1 MTSRIL
7 KYMMIAVVGL
17 SLVAIS
23 APAFAADVTGKTST
37 QTLPTQTNTQ
47 TAPMP
52 SNTQSVPLPSKIQTT
67 IPPREYQQVD
77 KPPVKTLDIP
87 DYDLAGELRIERVRT
102 SIPQNGKRTIAIDYR
117 VALMNKGKKKVMRDI
132 PYRIR
137 KINVTNQT
145 LFEDHTYHW
154 DGDVSSINHEF
165 WTVER
170 PRTTG
175 FRTNSGGAPD
185 SINDVKMI
193 VDIDPNNTFGEAR
206 NDRGNNRCIVTT
218 W

>member
-1 MTSRIL
+1 
-7 KYMMIAVVGL
+7 MMRGLIQYVIIVIVGL
-17 SLVAIS
+17 GLALVS
-23 APAFAADVTGKTST
+23 VPAFAADVTGKTST

-47 TAPMP
+47 TAPLP
-52 SNTQSVPLPSKIQTT
+52 SNTQTVPLPSNT
-67 IPPREYQQVD
+67 REYQQVD

-87 DYDLAGELRIERVRT
+87 DYDLAAEVRIERVHT
-102 SIPQNGKRTIAIDYR
+102 SKFIKDGKRTITIDYR
-117 VALMNKGKKKVMRDI
+117 VALMNKGKKKVTRDI

-137 KINVTNQT
+137 KINVTTQT
-145 LFEDHTYHW
+145 LFNDHTYHW
-154 DGDVSSINHEF
+154 DGDVSRITHEF

-170 PRTTG
+170 PRTTI

-193 VDIDPNNTFGEAR
+193 VDIDPNNTFGEDR
-206 NDRGNNRCIVTT
+206 NDRGNNRCVVTT

>member
-1 MTSRIL
+1 MMREIIQ
-7 KYMMIAVVGL
+7 YVMIAIVGL
-17 SLVAIS
+17 GLVLVV

-37 QTLPTQTNTQ
+37 QTLPTQPNTQ
-47 TAPMP
+47 TAPLP
-52 SNTQSVPLPSKIQTT
+52 SNTQTVPLPSTT
-67 IPPREYQQVD
+67 REYQQVD

-87 DYDLAGELRIERVRT
+87 DYDLAAELRIERVHT
-102 SIPQNGKRTIAIDYR
+102 SKFSKDGKRTTTIEYR
-117 VALMNKGKKKVMRDI
+117 VALMNKGKKKVTRDI

-145 LFEDHTYHW
+145 LFNDHTYQW
-154 DGDVSSINHEF
+154 DGEVSRINHEF

-193 VDIDPNNTFGEAR
+193 VDIDPNNTFGEDR
-206 NDRGNNRCIVTT
+206 NDRGNNRCVVTT